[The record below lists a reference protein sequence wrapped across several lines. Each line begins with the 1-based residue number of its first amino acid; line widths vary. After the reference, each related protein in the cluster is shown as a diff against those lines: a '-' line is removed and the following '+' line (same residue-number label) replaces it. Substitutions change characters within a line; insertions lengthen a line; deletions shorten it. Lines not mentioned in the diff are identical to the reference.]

1 MTCKDIDYVKRYRDR
16 AREMRALSEIM
27 THPKTK
33 ATMLRLARGGGYDDK
48 ADRVLER
55 AAHEVTSRP
64 SPFPKTRNP
73 ITRLSQQLRRLRH
86 VS

>member
-33 ATMLRLARGGGYDDK
+33 ATMLRLARGYDDK

-64 SPFPKTRNP
+64 SPFAKTRNP
-73 ITRLSQQLRRLRH
+73 ITLSQQLRRLGH

>member
-33 ATMLRLARGGGYDDK
+33 ATMLRLARGYDDK

-55 AAHEVTSRP
+55 AAHDVTFRP
-64 SPFPKTRNP
+64 SPIPKN
-73 ITRLSQQLRRLRH
+73 S
-86 VS
+86 

>member
-33 ATMLRLARGGGYDDK
+33 ATMLRLARGYDDK

-55 AAHEVTSRP
+55 PAHLTPDFYKRISRMGNEAR
-64 SPFPKTRNP
+64 SRKLDGANTESR
-73 ITRLSQQLRRLRH
+73 
-86 VS
+86 